1 VDIPIFHKN
10 FSGTFGKL
18 FLFIYMKITKQ
29 QLRSLL
35 KESIYGKPTAMI
47 ITGNPKYLAMH
58 QQEADKFY
66 SDIAYFLMN
75 MGYEVHYDP
84 GEPYTTPP
92 SADIWVGHS
101 RGIGR
106 LRFAPEGTKTIAFG
120 GRTRTDD
127 IWQTINHPED
137 ERKLLDHV
145 AVHGTSRGFYP
156 GPEHYVFTKDMEQAL
171 FDLNLS

>member
-1 VDIPIFHKN
+1 V
-10 FSGTFGKL
+10 
-18 FLFIYMKITKQ
+18 
-29 QLRSLL
+29 
-35 KESIYGKPTAMI
+35 I
-47 ITGNPKYLAMH
+47 ITGNPKYLALH
-58 QQEADKFY
+58 QQEANKFY

-75 MGYEVHYDP
+75 MGYEVYYDP

-106 LRFAPEGTKTIAFG
+106 LRFAPGGTKTIGFG
-120 GRTRTDD
+120 GRTRPDD
-127 IWQTINHPED
+127 MWQTVNHPED

-156 GPEHYVFTKDMEQAL
+156 GPEHYEFTKDMEQAL